1 MALLDHFT
9 STGLAGPQVQ
19 AWAEAFDSILDGY
32 RTALEAL
39 LTAPDVTAATTPP
52 PWALDILGA
61 VLATPRRA
69 AWSDADYYLAL
80 RAAAVAAHSRATLP
94 SLWDL
99 AEFLSPSAGA
109 SVYSGPMGAVFW
121 LPGAADLSD
130 VQRAIVGDAVLRA
143 VDAVAGVAVLSLPAT
158 IAPRVFTLD
167 DPLRGLDHGLL
178 ADTIYMAP

>member
-1 MALLDHFT
+1 MALVDRFAG
-9 STGLAGPQVQ
+9 SGLAGPQVQ
-19 AWAEAFDSILDGY
+19 AWAAAFDSVLEGY
-32 RTALEAL
+32 RTALASL
-39 LTAPDVTAATTPP
+39 LTAPDVTASTTPP
-52 PWALDILGA
+52 PWALDVLGA

-80 RAAAVAAHSRATLP
+80 RAAAVAAHSRASLP

-99 AEFLSPSAGA
+99 AEFLSPSEGA
-109 SVYSGPMGAVFW
+109 AVFSGPMGAVFW

-130 VQRAIVGDAVLRA
+130 VQRVIVGEAVLRA

-158 IAPRVFTLD
+158 LAPRVFTLD
-167 DPLRGLDHGLL
+167 DPLRGLDNGLL